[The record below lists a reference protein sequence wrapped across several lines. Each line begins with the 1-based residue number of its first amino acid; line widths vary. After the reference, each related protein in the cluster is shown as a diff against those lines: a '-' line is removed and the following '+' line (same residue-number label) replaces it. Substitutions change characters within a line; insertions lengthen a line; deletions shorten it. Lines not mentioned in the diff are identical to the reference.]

1 MEHTLLDTFVS
12 KMDAHRFCIHGIT
25 VLQNGNTVAQHRWR
39 RDDREN
45 LYSASKSFVSIA
57 IGMAIDEGLL
67 SLTDLAADFFGD
79 RIPAGADPRYS
90 LITIRDLLTMAS
102 GHAEGFLFANQPHTY
117 IEKDWV
123 RYFFSQPLTY
133 EPGSHFTYNNGC
145 TYLLSAILTA
155 RTGQTVRDFLLP
167 RLFDVLGIGNP
178 QWFCCPMGVN
188 TGGNGLFLT
197 TDELARFGQMLLD
210 GGVYGGKRL
219 ISKQYLDL
227 ATASQIETDAD
238 GDYGFQFWMCREPNS
253 YMASGKYDQ
262 LCIVVPE
269 RNAVVSITAHVEQDN
284 KIVHDAL
291 WEDVIAKL

>member
-1 MEHTLLDTFVS
+1 MQQLLLADFVEE
-12 KMDAHRFCIHGIT
+12 MDAHRFCIHGIT
-25 VLQNGNTVAQHRWR
+25 VMQGGETIASHRWR
-39 RDDREN
+39 ADNREN
-45 LYSASKSFVSIA
+45 LYSASKSFVSVA

-67 SLTDLAADFFGD
+67 SLVDRAADFFPG
-79 RIPAGADPRYS
+79 RIPTGADPRYS
-90 LITIRDLLTMAS
+90 LITVRHLLTMAS
-102 GHAEGFLFANQPHTY
+102 GHGEGFLFSSQPHTY

-123 RYFFSQPLTY
+123 RYFFSQPLAFD
-133 EPGSHFTYNNGC
+133 PGTHFTYNNGC

-197 TDELARFGQMLLD
+197 TNELARFGQMLLD
-210 GGVYGGKRL
+210 GGVYAGKRL
-219 ISKQYLDL
+219 ISEEYLRL
-227 ATASQIETDAD
+227 ATTSQISTDAD
-238 GDYGFQFWMCREPNS
+238 GDYGFQFWMCREPDS
-253 YMASGKYDQ
+253 YMASGSYDQ
-262 LCIVVPE
+262 LCIVLPR

-291 WEDVIAKL
+291 WNKVIARL

>member
-1 MEHTLLDTFVS
+1 MEHSLVDSFVA
-12 KMDAHRFCIHGIT
+12 KMDAHRFCIHGVT
-25 VLQNGNTVAQHRWR
+25 VLQNGKTVASHRWR

-45 LYSASKSFVSIA
+45 LYSASKSFVSVA

-67 SLTDLAADFFGD
+67 SLTDCAADFFGE
-79 RIPAGADPRYS
+79 RISAGTDPRYS

-117 IEKDWV
+117 TEKDWV
-123 RYFFSQPLTY
+123 RYFFSQPLVY
-133 EPGSHFTYNNGC
+133 EPGTHFTYNNGC
-145 TYLLSAILTA
+145 SYLLSAILTA
-155 RTGQTVRDFLLP
+155 KTGLTVRDFLIP
-167 RLFDVLGIGNP
+167 RLFDPLDIGNP
-178 QWFCCPMGVN
+178 QWFTCPMGIN

-210 GGVYGGKRL
+210 GGVYNGKRL
-219 ISKQYLDL
+219 VSKEYLDL
-227 ATASQIETDAD
+227 ATTSQIPTDAD
-238 GDYGFQFWMCREPNS
+238 GDYGFQFWMQREPDS

-262 LCIVVPE
+262 LCIVVPR

-291 WEDVIAKL
+291 WNDVIAKL